1 MIEKI
6 QYSMSYADILGC
18 SIQPQDDIHHETE
31 GQEKAS
37 WHFGVQMKC
46 QSLVS
51 QCSGFN
57 ICQISFLF
65 QRGRMLKEGR
75 ERIPLYLSV
84 TNIDELIEY
93 IFIS

>member
-1 MIEKI
+1 
-6 QYSMSYADILGC
+6 MSYADILGC
-18 SIQPQDDIHHETE
+18 SIQPQDDIHHETKE

-37 WHFGVQMKC
+37 WHFGVQTKC

-51 QCSGFN
+51 RCSGFN

-65 QRGRMLKEGR
+65 WKEMMLKE

-84 TNIDELIEY
+84 TNVDELIEY